1 MGTRF
6 LGLRGVV
13 DDTPDEF
20 EIGTI
25 VEEIDYESVSEL
37 GFVIRYMILDSA
49 QRVVNGTNVLGKGRF
64 HKVLVLAGPPDIVG
78 QVINYFWIPAHAKQI
93 FTI

>member
-1 MGTRF
+1 
-6 LGLRGVV
+6 V

-49 QRVVNGTNVLGKGRF
+49 TAARPGTHVFGNGRF
-64 HKVLVLAGPPDIVG
+64 HKVLVLTGPPDIVG